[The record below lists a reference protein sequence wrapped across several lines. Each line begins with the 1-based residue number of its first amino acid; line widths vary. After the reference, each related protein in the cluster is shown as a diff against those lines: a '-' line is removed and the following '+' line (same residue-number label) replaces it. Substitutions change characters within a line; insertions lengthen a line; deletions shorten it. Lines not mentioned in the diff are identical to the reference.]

1 MKPLYRNLFF
11 AFGLLAIGL
20 LIWRFPDG
28 WQIIRHNLDRVVR
41 YLPLVVGSWIPVYA
55 LNAYA
60 FQLLVNTG
68 HADHHISLARAGQ
81 LTVSGFAFSYTT
93 PFGSGGA
100 PYRVL
105 ELSHLVGTQ
114 RALASV
120 TLYSL
125 LHVFSHFFLWT
136 TAFIHILL

>member
-28 WQIIRHNLDRVVR
+28 WQVIRHNLDRVVR

-68 HADHHISLARAGQ
+68 KDISACPTR
-81 LTVSGFAFSYTT
+81 
-93 PFGSGGA
+93 
-100 PYRVL
+100 
-105 ELSHLVGTQ
+105 LVW
-114 RALASV
+114 RRFEKL
-120 TLYSL
+120 
-125 LHVFSHFFLWT
+125 
-136 TAFIHILL
+136 